1 MKVMLEDTKTME
13 DLADEV
19 LAEIRARRDF
29 DISAWAWDLAKQ
41 VAELND

>member
-1 MKVMLEDTKTME
+1 MNGLYAIDFSK

-41 VAELND
+41 TAELND